1 MENPEQEQEQ
11 PIKKDSNKIYFLVA
25 VILALLGTNT
35 YLFFKDKKANDRIV
49 TVSDE
54 KTRMQTEIDKI
65 EAELDNATSNNLKLS
80 EEMQKEQEIAREKI
94 DELRNAIKQGQL
106 TQGQLAKAQEE
117 IKQLKYFVTK
127 FSTEIDH
134 LKKQNLELTS
144 ERNELLSAVDSVS
157 TKANELEKQN
167 EELNTKVQA
176 AAAIKSG
183 NISVSAFNI
192 RNNGKESMVTRAS
205 TTDKLRINFSL
216 VNNPLAEK
224 GLHNIFLRVIDPSG
238 NLLIANNGG
247 IFLSDDEELQYSY
260 KTAVEFANDGRNY
273 TIDWSDGKTYQKG
286 VYTVILYADGYTMGK
301 GSVSLR

>member
-1 MENPEQEQEQ
+1 MENPEQEQ
-11 PIKKDSNKIYFLVA
+11 PIRKDSNKIYFLVA

-65 EAELDNATSNNLKLS
+65 EAELDNATSSNLKLS
-80 EEMQKEQEIAREKI
+80 EEMLKEQEIAREKI
-94 DELRNAIKQGQL
+94 DELRNALKQGQL

-117 IKQLKYFVTK
+117 IKQLRYFVSK
-127 FSTEIDH
+127 YSTEIDE
-134 LKKQNLELTS
+134 LKKQNQDLTS

-167 EELNTKVQA
+167 EELYTKVQA

-183 NISVSAFNI
+183 NISIAAYNI
-192 RNNGKESMVTRAS
+192 RNNGKESIVTRAS
-205 TTDKLRINFSL
+205 TTDKLRVNFSL
-216 VNNPLAEK
+216 VNNSLAEK
-224 GLHNIFLRVIDPSG
+224 GIHTIFLRVIDPSG
-238 NLLIANNGG
+238 NLVIANNGG
-247 IFLSDDEELQYSY
+247 MFISDDEELQYSY
-260 KTAVEFANDGRNY
+260 KTAVEFANDGRSY
-273 TIDWSDGKTYQKG
+273 SIDWSDGKAYQKG

>member
-1 MENPEQEQEQ
+1 MENPEQEQ
-11 PIKKDSNKIYFLVA
+11 PIRKDSNKIYFLVA

-80 EEMQKEQEIAREKI
+80 EEMLKEQEIAREKI
-94 DELRNAIKQGQL
+94 DELRNALKQGQL

-117 IKQLKYFVTK
+117 IKQLRYFVSK
-127 FSTEIDH
+127 YSTEIDE
-134 LKKQNLELTS
+134 LKKQNQDLTS

-183 NISVSAFNI
+183 NISISALNI

-205 TTDKLRINFSL
+205 TTDKLRVNFSL
-216 VNNPLAEK
+216 VNNPIAEK
-224 GLHNIFLRVIDPSG
+224 GIHTLFLRVIDPSG
-238 NLLIANNGG
+238 NLVLSNNGG
-247 IFLSDDEELQYSY
+247 MFISDDEELQYSY
-260 KTAVEFANDGRNY
+260 KTAIEFANDGRSY

-286 VYTVILYADGYTMGK
+286 VYTIILYSDGYTMGK

>member
-1 MENPEQEQEQ
+1 MENPEQEQ
-11 PIKKDSNKIYFLVA
+11 PIRKDSNKIYFLVA

-35 YLFFKDKKANDRIV
+35 YLFFKDKKANDRII

-94 DELRNAIKQGQL
+94 DELRNALKQGQL

-117 IKQLKYFVTK
+117 IKQLRYFVSK
-127 FSTEIDH
+127 YSTEIDE
-134 LKKQNLELTS
+134 LKKQNQDLTS
-144 ERNELLSAVDSVS
+144 ERNELLSTVDSVS

-183 NISVSAFNI
+183 NISIAALNI
-192 RNNGKESMVTRAS
+192 RNNGKESVVTRAS
-205 TTDKLRINFSL
+205 TTDKLRVNFSI
-216 VNNPLAEK
+216 VNNPIAEK
-224 GLHNIFLRVIDPSG
+224 GIHTIFLRVIDPSG
-238 NLLIANNGG
+238 NLLISNNGG
-247 IFLSDDEELQYSY
+247 IFISDDEELQFSY
-260 KTAVEFANDGRNY
+260 KTAIEFANDGRSY
-273 TIDWSDGKTYQKG
+273 SIDWTDDKTYQKG
-286 VYTVILYADGYTMGK
+286 VYTIILYADGYTMGK
-301 GSVSLR
+301 GSLSLR

>member
-1 MENPEQEQEQ
+1 MENPEKEQ
-11 PIKKDSNKIYFLVA
+11 PIRKDSNKIYFLVA

-80 EEMQKEQEIAREKI
+80 EEMMKEQEIAREKI
-94 DELRNAIKQGQL
+94 DNLRNALKQGQL
-106 TQGQLAKAQEE
+106 TQGQLAKTQEE
-117 IKQLKYFVTK
+117 IKQLRYFVSK
-127 FSTEIDH
+127 YSTEIDE
-134 LKKQNLELTS
+134 LKKQNQDLTS

-157 TKANELEKQN
+157 TKASELEKQN
-167 EELNTKVQA
+167 EELYTKVQA

-183 NISVSAFNI
+183 NISISAYNM

-205 TTDKLRINFSL
+205 TTDKLKVNFSL

-224 GLHNIFLRVIDPSG
+224 GIHTIYLRVIDPSG
-238 NLLIANNGG
+238 NLVIANNGG
-247 IFLSDDEELQYSY
+247 MFISDDEELQYSY
-260 KTAVEFANDGRNY
+260 KTAVEFANDGRSY
-273 TIDWSDGKTYQKG
+273 SIDWSDGKTYQKG
-286 VYTVILYADGYTMGK
+286 IYTIILYADGYTLGK

>member
-1 MENPEQEQEQ
+1 MENPEQEQ
-11 PIKKDSNKIYFLVA
+11 PIRKDSNKIYFLVA

-35 YLFFKDKKANDRIV
+35 YLFFKDKKANDRII

-94 DELRNAIKQGQL
+94 DELRNALKQGQL

-117 IKQLKYFVTK
+117 IKQLRYFVSK
-127 FSTEIDH
+127 YSTEIDE
-134 LKKQNLELTS
+134 LKKQNQDLTS

-183 NISVSAFNI
+183 NVSISAFNI

-205 TTDKLRINFSL
+205 TTDKLRVNFSL
-216 VNNPLAEK
+216 VNNPIAEK
-224 GLHNIFLRVIDPSG
+224 GIHTLFLRVIDPSG
-238 NLLIANNGG
+238 NLIISNNGG
-247 IFLSDDEELQYSY
+247 MFISDDEELQYSY
-260 KTAVEFANDGRNY
+260 KTAIEFANDGRSY
-273 TIDWSDGKTYQKG
+273 TIDWSDAKTYQKG
-286 VYTVILYADGYTMGK
+286 VYTIILYADGYTMGK

>member
-1 MENPEQEQEQ
+1 MENPEQEQ
-11 PIKKDSNKIYFLVA
+11 PIRKDSNKIYFLVA

-80 EEMQKEQEIAREKI
+80 EEMLKEQEIAREKI
-94 DELRNAIKQGQL
+94 DELRNALKQGQL

-117 IKQLKYFVTK
+117 IKQLRYFVSK
-127 FSTEIDH
+127 YSTEIDE
-134 LKKQNLELTS
+134 LKKQNQDLTS

-183 NISVSAFNI
+183 NISISAFNI
-192 RNNGKESMVTRAS
+192 RNNGKESVVTRSS

-224 GLHNIFLRVIDPSG
+224 GIHTIFLRVIDPSG
-238 NLLIANNGG
+238 NLVISNNGG
-247 IFLSDDEELQYSY
+247 VFNSDDEELQYSY
-260 KTAVEFANDGRNY
+260 KTAIEFANDGRSY

-286 VYTVILYADGYTMGK
+286 VYTIILYADGYSMGK

>member
-1 MENPEQEQEQ
+1 MENPEQEQ
-11 PIKKDSNKIYFLVA
+11 PIRKDSNKIYFLVA

-94 DELRNAIKQGQL
+94 DELRNALKQGQL

-117 IKQLKYFVTK
+117 IKQLRYFVSK
-127 FSTEIDH
+127 YSTEIDE
-134 LKKQNLELTS
+134 LKKQNQDLTS

-183 NISVSAFNI
+183 NVSISAFNI

-205 TTDKLRINFSL
+205 TTDKLRVNFSL
-216 VNNPLAEK
+216 VNNPIAEK
-224 GLHNIFLRVIDPSG
+224 GIHTLFLRVIDPSG
-238 NLLIANNGG
+238 NLIITNNGG
-247 IFLSDDEELQYSY
+247 MFISDDEELQYSY
-260 KTAVEFANDGRNY
+260 KTAIEFANDGRSY
-273 TIDWSDGKTYQKG
+273 TIDWSDAKTYQKG
-286 VYTVILYADGYTMGK
+286 VYTIILYADGYTMGK